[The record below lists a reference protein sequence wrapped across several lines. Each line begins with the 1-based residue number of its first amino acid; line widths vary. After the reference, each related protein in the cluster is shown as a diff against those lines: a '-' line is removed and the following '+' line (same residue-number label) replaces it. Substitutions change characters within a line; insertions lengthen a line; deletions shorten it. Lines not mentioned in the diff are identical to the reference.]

1 MSLPIGPC
9 EFECPVHDL
18 NFALASRS
26 YVGRCLILFWAY
38 LLLRKTRGKSQI
50 RGGLMSS
57 MRSDSVLTSD
67 EAIQYLRISKPTF
80 LKYIRL
86 GRIKA
91 IKAGKGWRVL
101 HSELYRFLREG
112 PPNGVPIN
120 ADLNEDENTIE
131 INPSTPRSEARDM
144 LKVDTER
151 RS

>member
-1 MSLPIGPC
+1 
-9 EFECPVHDL
+9 
-18 NFALASRS
+18 
-26 YVGRCLILFWAY
+26 
-38 LLLRKTRGKSQI
+38 
-50 RGGLMSS
+50 MSS